1 MVTENRVENN
11 ADDQKIRRFLFS
23 MRLSMNFGLNKRCT
37 FTEPL
42 NRIHMTHCSIHPNE
56 LIFLFRRE
64 TYTPNERYSFIF
76 AVYILWEQNLQK
88 KDEFIFKKK
97 KILFLFERAFSFNE
111 IHIMYMSSSFYLDSY
126 VQELKLQKRTQLNLD
141 DLKWK

>member
-88 KDEFIFKKK
+88 KMNLSSKGKKSYFFLK
-97 KILFLFERAFSFNE
+97 EHSHLMRYILCICPLLSIW
-111 IHIMYMSSSFYLDSY
+111 IHMSKNWNY
-126 VQELKLQKRTQLNLD
+126 KNAHN
-141 DLKWK
+141 